1 MANQP
6 LIPDPSVDE
15 RLVGNLRRARL
26 EMAALDPQLDELLAR
41 FDELIRH
48 QRQRRGKQPS

>member
-41 FDELIRH
+41 FDELIQH
-48 QRQRRGKQPS
+48 QRQRRSKQSL

>member
-1 MANQP
+1 MTNQP

-41 FDELIRH
+41 FDELIQH
-48 QRQRRGKQPS
+48 QRQRRSRQPL